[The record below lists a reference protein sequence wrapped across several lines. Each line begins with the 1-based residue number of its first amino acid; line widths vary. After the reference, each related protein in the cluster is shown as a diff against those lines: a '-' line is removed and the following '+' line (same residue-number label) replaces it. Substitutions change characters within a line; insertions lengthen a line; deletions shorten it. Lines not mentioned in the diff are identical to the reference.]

1 MEVEYVPQKVFD
13 LQIDDIKYRTNTERE
28 RINDR
33 LDKFEAV
40 IGKNFADMK
49 TMLSDFR
56 VEMKDIKG
64 EIKEVRGEIKALDG
78 KIDGVNKR
86 VDGLEKRFDDMKEY
100 QNKWFSLFGIL
111 FTAAAILAPV
121 AVAIVQKVVK

>member
-1 MEVEYVPQKVFD
+1 MNSVEVEYVPQKIFD
-13 LQIDDIKYRTNTERE
+13 LKLESMKEKAGYDKEITEE
-28 RINDR
+28 K
-33 LDKFEAV
+33 LDKFQAV
-40 IGKNFADMK
+40 MEKNFA
-49 TMLSDFR
+49 TMQASINNLH
-56 VEMKDIKG
+56 G
-64 EIKEVRGEIKALDG
+64 EIKVLDE